1 MAGERVLVAEDDPL
15 SREFL
20 TRALELL
27 DLDVTAVDDGNAAA
41 ITLAREPF
49 EFVFT
54 DLRMPGRDGMAVLAE
69 SKRLDADRPVILV
82 TAHGTVDVAVAAM
95 KRGADDVLEKPV
107 TVDQLELAVLRARER
122 RRILGENR
130 RLRSENEADDDL
142 VVLSPAMR
150 ALAAAVAKVAP
161 SRATVLLRGESGT
174 GKERVAALVH
184 KLSDRSRGPY
194 VKVNCAA
201 IPAELLESEFFGHEK
216 GAFTG
221 ADARREGRFEQADG
235 GTLLLDE
242 VGEIALPLQA
252 KLLRVLQEGDFT
264 RVGGSRAVRADVRV
278 VASTNRELSAEVAA
292 GRFRMDLFY
301 RLNVV
306 PLTVPPLRERPEEIA
321 PLAEIFLARAAPT
334 AVLTDDA
341 KALLGA
347 HTWPGNV
354 RELENLMKRAALLAR
369 DGRADA
375 ALIAPWLGAEAL
387 VARPSGRAFVA
398 RTLAS
403 VERELIDETLAHFGG
418 NRTKTAAALGISVR
432 TLFNKLK
439 EVVPEAVRTG

>member
-1 MAGERVLVAEDDPL
+1 
-15 SREFL
+15 
-20 TRALELL
+20 
-27 DLDVTAVDDGNAAA
+27 
-41 ITLAREPF
+41 
-49 EFVFT
+49 
-54 DLRMPGRDGMAVLAE
+54 
-69 SKRLDADRPVILV
+69 
-82 TAHGTVDVAVAAM
+82 
-95 KRGADDVLEKPV
+95 
-107 TVDQLELAVLRARER
+107 
-122 RRILGENR
+122 
-130 RLRSENEADDDL
+130 
-142 VVLSPAMR
+142 
-150 ALAAAVAKVAP
+150 
-161 SRATVLLRGESGT
+161 
-174 GKERVAALVH
+174 
-184 KLSDRSRGPY
+184 

-341 KALLGA
+341 KALLCA

-387 VARPSGRAFVA
+387 AARPSGRTFVA